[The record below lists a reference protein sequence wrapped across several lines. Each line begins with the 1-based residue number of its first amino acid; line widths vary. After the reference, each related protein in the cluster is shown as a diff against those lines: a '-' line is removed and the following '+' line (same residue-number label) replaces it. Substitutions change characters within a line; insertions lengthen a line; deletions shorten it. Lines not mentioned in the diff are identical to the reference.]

1 MATQLNDWLS
11 IDKNSGT
18 GNAEITLTASSY
30 QELVERT
37 TTIKVQG
44 ISTNA
49 ILTVRKEA
57 FIPSFSISPNPIH
70 LTSDGSEIDV
80 TITGNTSWELIAD
93 DWVTISDKYGSAY
106 GETIT
111 KTIKI
116 SVGVNTGDFRQGVLK
131 VKSFSSDVV
140 YASAVITQDAFN
152 IEEYVQM
159 VYETTSDNE
168 TLYLFNKN
176 AKNGYLTKN
185 VGSTSSAIWRNSDNV
200 KVIIIDGVVYD
211 VASYSFTSPLRDG
224 FVIPNM
230 GEHNVYVKFT
240 DNIIRATKPSSG
252 SSSPAFRSNPSLK
265 SIIIPSNYQITQN
278 GYLYGLFFECG
289 SLQSV
294 NMNGVLDYISDSS
307 TEKGQDVSAT
317 FYGCTSLETVL
328 NFRLQD
334 GVIRKRLCN
343 GRTNLK
349 TFTIYNEETPNKV
362 EEYAFYNCKNLH
374 NDFIVNYVHNKGV
387 SSIGKYAFYN
397 CLLFEGE
404 NGILKLDGATL
415 ANNSFANCTK
425 LKTVYAEKVSEAFTN
440 CGETLYLT
448 GTDPWGIENS
458 TFKKV
463 VCMQL
468 LNQYST
474 NWLSSPYLEE
484 IEFMSEEQQ
493 DMRYEM
499 SSGTDWNG
507 KFNEIPNLKKLIFHS
522 MLPPIVNHNT
532 LADVPYNGI
541 LIYPKGADYSQ
552 ILSTEPYYLGYYG
565 WTGSPT
571 L

>member
-11 IDKNSGT
+11 VDKNSGT

-30 QELVERT
+30 QELIERT
-37 TTIKVQG
+37 STLKVQG
-44 ISTNA
+44 LGTNA

-57 FIPSFSISPNPIH
+57 FIPSFSISPNSIH

-106 GETIT
+106 GETVS

-116 SVGVNTGDFRQGVLK
+116 SAGVNMGEFRQSVLK

-140 YASAVITQDAFN
+140 YASVTIVQDSFN
-152 IEEYVQM
+152 VEEYVQM

-168 TLYLFNKN
+168 TLYLFNKD

-200 KVIIIDGVVYD
+200 KLIIIDGVLYD

-224 FVIPNM
+224 FVIPNA
-230 GEHNVYVKFT
+230 GEHNVYIKFT
-240 DNIIRATKPSSG
+240 DNIIRPTNPSSG
-252 SSSPAFRSNPSLK
+252 SSSPAFRSNKKLK
-265 SIIIPSNYQITQN
+265 SVVIPSHYQIAQN
-278 GYLYGLFFECG
+278 GYHYGLFFECS

-294 NMNGVLDYISDSS
+294 DMNGVLDYISDSS
-307 TEKGQDVSAT
+307 TENGQNVSAT

-349 TFTIYNEETPNKV
+349 TFTIYNEEIPNKV

-404 NGILKLDGATL
+404 NSILKLDGATL

-425 LKTVYAEKVSEAFTN
+425 LKTVYAEEGFDAFAN

-448 GTDPWGIENS
+448 GENPWGIENS

-468 LNQYST
+468 LNRFST
-474 NWLSSPYLEE
+474 NWLSSSYLEE
-484 IEFMSEEQQ
+484 IEFMAEEQQ

-499 SSGTDWNG
+499 ESGTDWNG
-507 KFNEIPNLKKLIFHS
+507 KFNKIPNLKKLIFHS
-522 MLPPIVNHNT
+522 TFQPIINHNT
-532 LADVPYNGI
+532 LEGVPYNGV
-541 LIYPKGADYSQ
+541 LVYPNGADYSQ
-552 ILSTEPYYLGYYG
+552 MLSTEPYYLGYYG

>member
-37 TTIKVQG
+37 ATIKVQG
-44 ISTNA
+44 INTNA

-106 GETIT
+106 GETVS

-116 SVGVNTGDFRQGVLK
+116 SAGANTGDFRQGVLK

-140 YASAVITQDAFN
+140 YVSVAITQDAFN
-152 IEEYVQM
+152 VEEYVQM

-176 AKNGYLTKN
+176 AKNGFLTKN

-200 KVIIIDGVVYD
+200 KLIIIDGVLYD

-224 FVIPNM
+224 FIIPNA

-240 DNIIRATKPSSG
+240 DNIIRPTKPSSG

-265 SIIIPSNYQITQN
+265 SIIIPSNYQIASN
-278 GYLYGLFFECG
+278 GYGYGLFFEC
-289 SLQSV
+289 SALETV

-307 TEKGQDVSAT
+307 TEKGQNVSAT

-349 TFTIYNEETPNKV
+349 TFTIYNEEIPNKV

-387 SSIGKYAFYN
+387 SSISTYAFYN

-404 NGILKLDGATL
+404 NSILKLDGTSL

-425 LKTVYAEKVSEAFTN
+425 LKTVYAEGGFDAFAN

-448 GTDPWGIENS
+448 GENPWGIENS

-468 LNQYST
+468 LNRFST
-474 NWLSSPYLEE
+474 NWLSSSYLEE
-484 IEFMSEEQQ
+484 IEFMAEEQQ

-499 SSGTDWNG
+499 ESGTDWNG

-522 MLPPIVNHNT
+522 TSQPIINHNT
-532 LADVPYNGI
+532 LEGVPYNGV
-541 LIYPKGADYSQ
+541 LVYPNGADYSQ
-552 ILSTEPYYLGYYG
+552 MLSTEPHYLGYYG